1 MVNHVTEWLGA
12 YHDGELHGA
21 RLRHVEGHLVEC
33 ATCQAEL
40 DEIRN
45 LSTLLQDTSSIGDF
59 PHSERFVANLAISL
73 PRQSEQPQ
81 TPNVLKIAWW
91 LIPVGLL
98 GIWLF
103 IDITL
108 SLSSVV
114 TLAVDAALLSG
125 NLVWLQ
131 GNPLQMQWFA
141 TAMNLFGNQLGAP
154 GREILSV
161 LNDANLFTTQLARIL
176 IPQAIVAVSY
186 LGWLL
191 FWWLRHQQ
199 QPSQNTVNIFKS

>member
-1 MVNHVTEWLGA
+1 MTDHVTEWLGA
-12 YHDGELHGA
+12 YHDGELRGA
-21 RLRHVEGHLVEC
+21 RLRQIEQHLGKC

-40 DEIRN
+40 DELRN
-45 LSTLLQDTSSIGDF
+45 LSTMLQDTASNGDF
-59 PHSERFVANLAISL
+59 LLTERFVANLALRL

-81 TPNVLKIAWW
+81 LHKALKIGWW

-114 TLAVDAALLSG
+114 MLAADFGLLG
-125 NLVWLQ
+125 RNLAWLQ
-131 GNPLQMQWFA
+131 GDPLQMQWFA
-141 TAMNLFGNQLGAP
+141 TAMDLFGNQLGAP
-154 GREILSV
+154 GRAILSV
-161 LNDANLFTTQLARIL
+161 LNDANLFCAQLVGRL
-176 IPQAIVAVSY
+176 IPQSILAVSY

-191 FWWLRHQQ
+191 SWWLRHQP
-199 QPSQNTVNIFKS
+199 QPSQSSGSFSQA